1 MNKDK
6 IKGSLNQ
13 LKGEAK
19 EQWGK
24 ATNDRSTET
33 EGKLDKVKG
42 KVQEGVGKVKEK
54 WSYWFC
60 LSSFNIPQNKRFPFL
75 LLISFFVFSRQ
86 KGITSPF

>member
-19 EQWGK
+19 EQLGK
-24 ATNDRSTET
+24 LTNDPSTET

-42 KVQEGVGKVKEK
+42 KCKEGIGKIKGK
-54 WSYWFC
+54 
-60 LSSFNIPQNKRFPFL
+60 LS
-75 LLISFFVFSRQ
+75 
-86 KGITSPF
+86 